1 MSFERR
7 WTPWAPQAR
16 AMSVREF
23 IRKNSFQFL
32 VLGSQTL
39 DCRPGQ
45 GFEFVGGEIF
55 LA

>member
-7 WTPWAPQAR
+7 WTPWAPLAR

-23 IRKNSFQFL
+23 IRKTVFSFWFSS
-32 VLGSQTL
+32 SQL
-39 DCRPGQ
+39 DRLAGE
-45 GFEFVGGEIF
+45 GFEFVRGEVF